1 MESQVSVC
9 LKYKTYLFNEFSI
22 DLYFLNMREKSRN
35 EVAKGICFVFA
46 NFICLLLG
54 LQAKMRWLVRNV
66 CKLAVVNLKNIMSLQ
81 HSAAHLRRIPMQVAE
96 TKWNQWFLACSESA
110 IWADS
115 QISSLDAFW
124 MHLYKRIYTEN
135 MQEQWF
141 RN

>member
-54 LQAKMRWLVRNV
+54 LQAKMR
-66 CKLAVVNLKNIMSLQ
+66 
-81 HSAAHLRRIPMQVAE
+81 
-96 TKWNQWFLACSESA
+96 
-110 IWADS
+110 
-115 QISSLDAFW
+115 
-124 MHLYKRIYTEN
+124 
-135 MQEQWF
+135 
-141 RN
+141 